1 MKKILTVIVITVFS
15 LSVYAQKGVTKFL
28 GIPVDG
34 TKAEMIQ
41 KLKEK
46 GFTPIAYNKEVL
58 EGEFN
63 GHDVHVHVGTN
74 GNKVYRIMVADANS
88 TNESNIKIRFNTL
101 CKQFKKNAKYIPLED
116 FTIPDDE
123 NISTQMTLY
132 NKRFQAAF
140 YQQPEMLDTAF
151 VQQELLSKLQRLY
164 TPEQLKNPTEEI
176 KAKSQELAIEVAIEL
191 YQKKSVWFMISK
203 DGYDEYSIL
212 MYYDNEYNHAD
223 GEDL

>member
-15 LSVYAQKGVTKFL
+15 LSVYAQKDVTKFL

-101 CKQFKKNAKYIPLED
+101 CKQFKKNAKYISLED

-212 MYYDNEYNHAD
+212 MFYDNEYNHAD

>member
-1 MKKILTVIVITVFS
+1 MKKILTLIIIAIFS
-15 LSVYAQKGVTKFL
+15 LSSYAQKDVTKFL

-34 TKAEMIQ
+34 TKDEMIQ

-63 GHDVHVHVGTN
+63 GHDVHVLVVTN

-101 CKQFKKNAKYIPLED
+101 CKQFKKNAKYISLED

-151 VQQELLSKLQRLY
+151 VQQELLSKF